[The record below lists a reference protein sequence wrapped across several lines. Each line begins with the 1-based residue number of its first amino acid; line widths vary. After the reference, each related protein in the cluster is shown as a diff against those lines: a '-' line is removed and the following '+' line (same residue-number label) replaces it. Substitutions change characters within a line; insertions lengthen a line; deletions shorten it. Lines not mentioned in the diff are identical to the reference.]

1 MAKKAQFQAP
11 KGMNDILPVDQ
22 PYWLAIFDTARE
34 LATFY
39 GFNKIDTPIVENTS
53 LFVRAVGEATDIVE
67 KEMYSFKTK
76 GGDELTLRPEMTA
89 SVVRA
94 YIEHGMQV
102 WPQPVQL
109 WYMGPMFRH
118 ENPQHGR
125 LRQFNQFGIE
135 MFGDESSSA
144 DALCIFMGYKLLESL
159 GLKNLVVKINSI
171 GDANCRPNFIKALKD
186 YYKINVKKVCANCKE
201 RMKTNILRVLDCK
214 EAKCQELALD
224 APQIVDYLDDACKK
238 HFKSVIEFLDEA
250 GVMYV
255 MDASLVRGLDY
266 YNRTVFE
273 IYAEES
279 DEVTLKTAL
288 LGGGRYDNLVS
299 EMGGPK
305 TSAVGFG
312 MGIERLILVLK
323 ELGIRPP
330 QAKAI
335 DPDVFVVQLGD
346 LAKKKSFLLF
356 DELRKAGIMA
366 KASLGRDNIKAQLRV
381 AHKFGVQIALIVGQK
396 EALEGTVIL
405 REMVSGAQEV
415 IPLEKITRS
424 LCERLGKP
432 FKVSDDE

>member
-11 KGMNDILPVDQ
+11 KGMNDVLPVDQ
-22 PYWLAIFDTARE
+22 PYWLAIFDAARS

-39 GFNKIDTPIVENTS
+39 GFQKIDTPIVENTS

-67 KEMYSFKTK
+67 KEMYNFKTK

-125 LRQFNQFGIE
+125 LRQFSQFGIE
-135 MFGDESSSA
+135 MFGDDSASA
-144 DALCIFMGYKLLESL
+144 DALAIFMGYKLLETL
-159 GLKNLVVKINSI
+159 GMKNLVVKINSI
-171 GDANCRPNFIKALKD
+171 GDENCRPNFIKALKEF
-186 YYKINVKKVCANCKE
+186 YKTNVKKVCANCKE
-201 RMKTNILRVLDCK
+201 RMKVNILRVLDCK
-214 EAKCQELALD
+214 EEKCQELAQE
-224 APQIVDYLDDACKK
+224 APQIIDFLDTECKK
-238 HFKSVIEFLDEA
+238 HFKNVIEFLDEA
-250 GVMYV
+250 GVMYI
-255 MDASLVRGLDY
+255 MDSSLVRGLDY

-279 DEVTLKTAL
+279 DEVSIKTAL
-288 LGGGRYDNLVS
+288 LGGGRYDNLVP

-305 TSAVGFG
+305 TPAVGFG
-312 MGIERLILVLK
+312 MGIERLILVMK

-330 QAKAI
+330 QAVVP

-346 LAKKKSFLLF
+346 LAKKKSFILF
-356 DELRKAGIMA
+356 DELRKAGIYA
-366 KASLGRDNIKAQLRV
+366 KASLGRDNIKAQLRI
-381 AHKFGVQIALIVGQK
+381 AHKFGVELAIIVGQK

-405 REMVSGAQEV
+405 REMTSGAQEV
-415 IPLEKITRS
+415 VPLEKITKI
-424 LCERLGKP
+424 LNNRLGRNV
-432 FKVSDDE
+432 KVEIE